1 MGAMPAKEFLSL
13 EQKQRLQQALKKSD
27 SPELRERVLMLLLM
41 NDGKNHQEIAAFIGC
56 SRRTVAYWCVHGNP
70 DNLESLQDKRRRR
83 EYRKA
88 SPAYVDLLLETI
100 EKEPREFGYE
110 FGRWTGERLAT
121 YLAEQ
126 TGIELTGSQVRKIL
140 KRKKYA
146 YLWAKYSLE
155 DKQNPEKRSQF
166 EEKLTKYREIS
177 KIKPNYLQ
185 IWFWDE
191 SGFSLRVLR
200 RKTWG
205 KKGKRKKIT
214 GQRRRGRVNVMGG
227 LRMSDKKR
235 LCYFVNQGN
244 ADTFY
249 EQLKQLN
256 DFVLQEWVANG
267 NSDEDFPKIG
277 PKIVV
282 ILDNASYHKRQ
293 DILAEIEKSLPNVL
307 LEFLPPYS
315 PDFNLIELVWHS
327 CKEYIAHRLFQS
339 VAELECL
346 LNNLL
351 NEGELVIKWGR
362 KIKNKGNA
370 VSAS

>member
-1 MGAMPAKEFLSL
+1 MPATNFLSL
-13 EQKQRLQQALKKSD
+13 EQKQSLQRALKESD
-27 SPELRERVLMLLLM
+27 TPELRERVLMLLLM
-41 NDGKNHQEIAAFIGC
+41 NDGKTHEEIAAFIGC
-56 SRRTVAYWCVHGNP
+56 SRRTVAYWCVHGDP
-70 DNLESLQDKRRRR
+70 DNIESLQDQRRKR
-83 EYRKA
+83 EYRKVT
-88 SPAYVDLLLETI
+88 PAYLEVLLETI
-100 EKEPREFGYE
+100 EKEPNELGYE

-121 YLAEQ
+121 YLTEQ
-126 TGIELTGSQVRKIL
+126 TGIKLTGSQIRKIL
-140 KRKKYA
+140 KRKKYV
-146 YLWAKYSLE
+146 YLWSKYSLE
-155 DKQNPEKRSQF
+155 DKQNSEERSEF
-166 EEKLTKYREIS
+166 KNKLTRYLEIA
-177 KIKPNYLQ
+177 KDKPSSLQ

-191 SGFSLRVLR
+191 SGFSLRVIR

-205 KKGKRKKIT
+205 LKGKRKKIT

-235 LCYFVNQGN
+235 LCYFVNKGN

-256 DFVLQEWVANG
+256 EFVIQEWVASG
-267 NSDEDFPKIG
+267 NKAEEFQKNG
-277 PKIVV
+277 PKIVM

-293 DILAEIEKSLPNVL
+293 DIRAEIAKNLPNIM
-307 LEFLPPYS
+307 LEFLPAYS

-339 VAELECL
+339 VSELKTMLNRL
-346 LNNLL
+346 LTD
-351 NEGELVIKWGR
+351 EKLVIKWGR

>member
-1 MGAMPAKEFLSL
+1 MPVKNFLSQ
-13 EQKQRLQQALKKSD
+13 EQKQRLQKALRESEQR
-27 SPELRERVLMLLLM
+27 ELRERVLMLLLM
-41 NDGKNHQEIAAFIGC
+41 NEGKTYEQIGTFIGC
-56 SRRTVAYWCVHGNP
+56 SQRTVAYWGVHGNP
-70 DNLESLQDKRRRR
+70 DNLESLEDKRRIGN
-83 EYRKA
+83 YRKA
-88 SPAYVDLLLETI
+88 TPEYVKILLETI
-100 EKEPREFGYE
+100 EKEPRELGYE

-121 YLAEQ
+121 YLGLQ

-140 KRKKYA
+140 KQKKYV

-155 DKQNPEKRSQF
+155 DKQNPVKRSEFKQ
-166 EEKLTKYREIS
+166 KLRQYLEIA
-177 KIKPNYLQ
+177 KVKPDCLQ

-205 KKGKRKKIT
+205 KKGKRKKVT

-227 LRMSDKKR
+227 LRVSDKKR
-235 LCYFVNQGN
+235 LCYFVKRGN
-244 ADTFY
+244 AETFY

-256 DFVLQEWVANG
+256 DFVKQEWVAQG
-267 NSDEDFPKIG
+267 NRAEEFQKTG

-293 DILAEIEKSLPNVL
+293 DITAEINKNFANII
-307 LEFLPPYS
+307 LEFLPAYS

-327 CKEYIAHRLFQS
+327 CKEYISHRLFQS
-339 VAELECL
+339 IAELEEM
-346 LNNLL
+346 LNKLL
-351 NEGELVIKWGR
+351 NEGELIIKWGR

-370 VSAS
+370 VNAS